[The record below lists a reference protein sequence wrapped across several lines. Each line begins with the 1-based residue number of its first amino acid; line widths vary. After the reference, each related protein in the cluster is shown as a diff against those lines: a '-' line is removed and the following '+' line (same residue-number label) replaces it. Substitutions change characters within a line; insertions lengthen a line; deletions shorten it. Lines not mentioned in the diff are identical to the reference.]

1 MFTRYA
7 NHPYTSPMRQLL
19 PILLALTL
27 THPAH
32 AEDSPSVADDINAL
46 NEALQILLT
55 DPEDT
60 FTDPNGEPPDLTIS
74 LRAQSGT
81 LATDDAPLT
90 DGRLSLP
97 VDTTIALQIM
107 AMDLIYEMSFPDLQ
121 LEFEAIPG
129 RLEVVYIRFTQ
140 TGQYAGNCVYTCG
153 SAGAPL
159 VFDVHD

>member
-1 MFTRYA
+1 
-7 NHPYTSPMRQLL
+7 MRILTPL
-19 PILLALTL
+19 LLALTL
-27 THPAH
+27 THP
-32 AEDSPSVADDINAL
+32 SQADETPTIADINAL

-60 FTDPNGEPPDLTIS
+60 FANPDGTLPDLTIS
-74 LRAQSGT
+74 LRAQAGQWT
-81 LATDDAPLT
+81 TDDAPLT

-107 AMDLIYEMSFPDLQ
+107 AMDLIYEMSFPDLE
-121 LEFEAIPG
+121 LDFEAIPG
-129 RLEVVYIRFTQ
+129 RLEVVYIRFAQ
-140 TGQYAGNCVYTCG
+140 TGQYAGNCAYTCG

>member
-1 MFTRYA
+1 
-7 NHPYTSPMRQLL
+7 MRHLL
-19 PILLALTL
+19 PLLLALTL

-32 AEDSPSVADDINAL
+32 ADDTPTVADDINAL

-55 DPEDT
+55 DPGDT
-60 FTDPNGEPPDLTIS
+60 FADPDGTPPDITIS
-74 LRAQSGT
+74 LRAQAGT
-81 LATDDAPLT
+81 WSTDDAPLT

-97 VDTTIALQIM
+97 VDTAIALHIM

-129 RLEVVYIRFTQ
+129 RLEVVYIRFAQ
-140 TGQYAGNCVYTCG
+140 TGQYAGNCAYTCG

-159 VFDVHD
+159 VFDVRN